1 MKRFIVTIIF
11 TFFASSV
18 SSAYADELDF
28 ETVRQKA
35 LENSFDVKISQT
47 DIKISDTAIQGAKS
61 EYYPKISTYF
71 YSEYTKS
78 LDGNNQTVYIGNEV
92 LYGNSVFQ
100 NSLSVGLTYNL
111 FDFGIRGDK
120 LKIAK
125 SDKVSKIAQYN
136 KIIRDTEIA
145 VVEAY
150 AKSLILYKQQNLLT
164 QIVALEGELYTDKE
178 RLYLAGKIPQ
188 TDVLEEK
195 IKWNESKN
203 ELEKVNAEFEKSIKD
218 IAFLTNTDPPENP
231 ILKDFVFKEKEKTD
245 IPDLNLES
253 IPETKIYDAEIL
265 KKQKELLI
273 AKKQNLPAFNFTTNY
288 YLYGADPNN
297 YFDSYDNFRQRG
309 LKFRIIASLPIF
321 DGFKNKS
328 DRDRI
333 KLEIAR
339 LYTEKE
345 KKVAEVKY
353 NYEKARDDT
362 VYSNILHENNIT
374 MKTLLKDNISMFD
387 RLNEQKLIDR
397 SKYLQQKI
405 SLLNKYFEI
414 EKTDINQYVSAF
426 KVDVLAN
433 NIGENI

>member
-1 MKRFIVTIIF
+1 MKRYILTIF
-11 TFFASSV
+11 LTFFASGV
-18 SSAYADELDF
+18 FATELDF

-35 LENSFDVKISQT
+35 LENSFDVKLSQT
-47 DIKISDTAIQGAKS
+47 DIKISETAIQGAKS
-61 EYYPKISTYF
+61 EYYPKINTSF

-78 LDGNNQTVYIGNEV
+78 LDGNNQTVYIGNDV
-92 LYGNSVFQ
+92 LYGSSIFQ
-100 NSLSVGLTYNL
+100 TSMSVGLNYNL

-125 SDKVSKIAQYN
+125 TDKVSKIAQYN
-136 KIIRDTEIA
+136 KILRDTEIT

-150 AKSLILYKQQNLLT
+150 AKSLILYKQLNLLT
-164 QIVALEGELYTDKE
+164 QTTSLQHELYNDKK
-178 RLYLAGKIPQ
+178 RLYQAGKIPQ

-195 IKWNESKN
+195 IKWTEAKN
-203 ELEKVNAEFEKSIKD
+203 ELEQITAEYEKSLKD
-218 IAFLTNTDPPENP
+218 LAFLTNSEPPQNP
-231 ILKDFVFKEKEKTD
+231 VLKDFVFKEKENTD
-245 IPDLNLES
+245 IPDLNTETLPES
-253 IPETKIYDAEIL
+253 KIYDAEIV

-273 AKKQNLPAFNFTTNY
+273 AKKQNLPTFNFTTNY
-288 YLYGADPNN
+288 YLYGADTNN
-297 YFDSYDNFRQRG
+297 YFDTYDNFCQRG

-362 VYSNILHENNIT
+362 VYANILHQNNIS
-374 MKTLLKDNISMFD
+374 MKNLLSDNISMFD
-387 RLNEQKLIDR
+387 RLNEQKLID
-397 SKYLQQKI
+397 KNNYLQQKI
-405 SLLNKYFEI
+405 NLLNKFFEI

-426 KVDVLAN
+426 KVDALAN

>member
-1 MKRFIVTIIF
+1 MKRFVITIF
-11 TFFASSV
+11 LSFFASCV
-18 SSAYADELDF
+18 YAVELDF

-100 NSLSVGLTYNL
+100 NSLSVGLNYNL
-111 FDFGIRGDK
+111 FDFGIRGDR

-136 KIIRDTEIA
+136 KILRDTEITA
-145 VVEAY
+145 VEAY
-150 AKSLILYKQQNLLT
+150 AKSLILYKQKILLSQVVT
-164 QIVALEGELYTDKE
+164 LQHELFSDKE
-178 RLYLAGKIPQ
+178 RLYQAGKIPQ
-188 TDVLEEK
+188 TAVLEEK

-218 IAFLTNTDPPENP
+218 IAFLTNTEPPQNP
-231 ILKDFVFKEKEKTD
+231 ILKDFVFEEKEKIT
-245 IPDLNLES
+245 ISDLNPDTL
-253 IPETKIYDAEIL
+253 PETKIYDAEIV

-273 AKKQNLPAFNFTTNY
+273 AKKQNLPTFNFTTNY

-297 YFDSYDNFRQRG
+297 YFDAYDSFRQRG

-328 DRDRI
+328 DRDRL
-333 KLEIAR
+333 KLEIER

-362 VYSNILHENNIT
+362 VYANILHENNIS
-374 MKTLLKDNISMFD
+374 MKNLLSDNISMFD
-387 RLNEQKLIDR
+387 RLSEQKLIDR
-397 SKYLQQKI
+397 NNYLQQKI

>member
-1 MKRFIVTIIF
+1 MKRFILTIF
-11 TFFASSV
+11 LTFCASAV
-18 SSAYADELDF
+18 SAVELDF

-35 LENSFDVKISQT
+35 LENSFDVKLSQT

-61 EYYPKISTYF
+61 EYYPKINAAF
-71 YSEYTKS
+71 YSEYTRS
-78 LDGNNQTVYIGNEV
+78 LDGNSQTVYIGNEV
-92 LYGNSVFQ
+92 LYGSNIFQ
-100 NSLSVGLTYNL
+100 NSMSVGLTYNL

-136 KIIRDTEIA
+136 KILRDTEITA
-145 VVEAY
+145 VEAY
-150 AKSLILYKQQNLLT
+150 AKSLILFKQQNLLSQT
-164 QIVALEGELYTDKE
+164 LALQHELYLDKE
-178 RLYLAGKIPQ
+178 RLYKAGKIPQ

-195 IKWNESKN
+195 IKWTETKN
-203 ELEKVNAEFEKSIKD
+203 ELEKVSAEYEKSIKD
-218 IAFLTNTDPPENP
+218 LAFLTNSEPPQNP
-231 ILKDFVFKEKEKTD
+231 VLKDFVFKEKDTNY
-245 IPDLNLES
+245 IPDLDTEN
-253 IPETKIYDAEIL
+253 IPETKLYNAEIV

-273 AKKQNLPAFNFTTNY
+273 AKKQNLPTFNFTTNY

-328 DRDRI
+328 DRDRL
-333 KLEIAR
+333 KLEIER

-345 KKVAEVKY
+345 KKVAEVRY
-353 NYEKARDDT
+353 NFEKARDDT
-362 VYSNILHENNIT
+362 VYSDILHQNNLS
-374 MKTLLKDNISMFD
+374 MKNLLSDNISMFD

-397 SKYLQQKI
+397 NNYLQQKI

-414 EKTDINQYVSAF
+414 EKTDINQYVAAF
-426 KVDVLAN
+426 KVDSLAN

>member
-1 MKRFIVTIIF
+1 MKRFIITIF
-11 TFFASSV
+11 LTVFASA
-18 SSAYADELDF
+18 AYAVELDF

-100 NSLSVGLTYNL
+100 NSLSVGLSYNL
-111 FDFGIRGDK
+111 FDFGIRGDR

-136 KIIRDTEIA
+136 KILRDTEITA
-145 VVEAY
+145 VETY

-164 QIVALEGELYTDKE
+164 QTVALQYELLTDKE
-178 RLYLAGKIPQ
+178 RLYQAGKIPQ
-188 TDVLEEK
+188 TAVLEEK
-195 IKWNESKN
+195 IKWMEAKN
-203 ELEKVNAEFEKSIKD
+203 ELEKVSAEYEKSLKD
-218 IAFLTNTDPPENP
+218 LAFLTNSEPPQNP
-231 ILKDFVFKEKEKTD
+231 VLKDFVFEEKEKSD
-245 IPDLNLES
+245 IPDLNTES
-253 IPETKIYDAEIL
+253 LPETKIYDAEIV

-273 AKKQNLPAFNFTTNY
+273 AKKQNLPTFNFTTNY

-309 LKFRIIASLPIF
+309 LKFRVIASLPIF

-362 VYSNILHENNIT
+362 VYANILHKNNLS
-374 MKTLLKDNISMFD
+374 MKDLLADNILMFD

-397 SKYLQQKI
+397 NNYLQQKI

-414 EKTDINQYVSAF
+414 EKTDINQYVSSF

>member
-1 MKRFIVTIIF
+1 MKRFIITIF
-11 TFFASSV
+11 LTVFASA
-18 SSAYADELDF
+18 AYAVELDF

-100 NSLSVGLTYNL
+100 NSLSVGLSYNL
-111 FDFGIRGDK
+111 FDFGIRGDR

-136 KIIRDTEIA
+136 KILRDTEITA
-145 VVEAY
+145 VETY

-164 QIVALEGELYTDKE
+164 QTVALQYELLTDKE
-178 RLYLAGKIPQ
+178 RLYQAGKIPQ
-188 TDVLEEK
+188 TAVLEEK
-195 IKWNESKN
+195 IKWMEAKN
-203 ELEKVNAEFEKSIKD
+203 ELEKVSAEYEKSLKD
-218 IAFLTNTDPPENP
+218 LAFLTNSEPPQNP
-231 ILKDFVFKEKEKTD
+231 VLKDFVFEEKEKND
-245 IPDLNLES
+245 IPDLNTES
-253 IPETKIYDAEIL
+253 LPETKIYDAEIV

-273 AKKQNLPAFNFTTNY
+273 AKKQNLPTFNFTTNY

-309 LKFRIIASLPIF
+309 LKFRVIASLPIF

-362 VYSNILHENNIT
+362 VYANILHKNNLS
-374 MKTLLKDNISMFD
+374 MKDLLADNILMFD

-397 SKYLQQKI
+397 NNYLQQKI

-414 EKTDINQYVSAF
+414 EKTDINQYVSSF

>member
-1 MKRFIVTIIF
+1 MKRFIITIF
-11 TFFASSV
+11 LTVFASA
-18 SSAYADELDF
+18 AYAVELDF

-61 EYYPKISTYF
+61 EYYPKINASY
-71 YSEYTKS
+71 YSEYTRI
-78 LDGNNQTVYIGNEV
+78 LDGSHQTVYIGNEV

-100 NSLSVGLTYNL
+100 NSLSVGLSYNL
-111 FDFGIRGDK
+111 FDFGIRGDR

-136 KIIRDTEIA
+136 KILRDTEITA
-145 VVEAY
+145 VETY
-150 AKSLILYKQQNLLT
+150 AKSLILYKQQKLLT
-164 QIVALEGELYTDKE
+164 QTVALQYELFTDKE
-178 RLYLAGKIPQ
+178 RLYQAGKIPQ
-188 TDVLEEK
+188 TAVLEEK
-195 IKWNESKN
+195 IKWTEAKN
-203 ELEKVNAEFEKSIKD
+203 ELEKVSAEYEKSLKD
-218 IAFLTNTDPPENP
+218 LAFLTNSEPPQNP
-231 ILKDFVFKEKEKTD
+231 VLKDFVFEEKEKSD
-245 IPDLNLES
+245 IPDLNTES
-253 IPETKIYDAEIL
+253 LPETKIYDAEIV

-273 AKKQNLPAFNFTTNY
+273 AKKQNLPTFNFTTNY

-309 LKFRIIASLPIF
+309 LKFRVIASLPIF

-362 VYSNILHENNIT
+362 VYANILHKNNLS
-374 MKTLLKDNISMFD
+374 MKDLLADNILMFD

-397 SKYLQQKI
+397 NNYLQQKI

>member
-1 MKRFIVTIIF
+1 MKRFVITIF
-11 TFFASSV
+11 LSFFASCV
-18 SSAYADELDF
+18 YAVELDF

-35 LENSFDVKISQT
+35 LENSFDVKMSQT

-61 EYYPKISTYF
+61 EYYPKINTSF

-92 LYGNSVFQ
+92 LYGNNIFQ
-100 NSLSVGLTYNL
+100 NSLSVGLNYNL
-111 FDFGIRGDK
+111 FDFGIRGDR

-136 KIIRDTEIA
+136 KILRDTEITA
-145 VVEAY
+145 VEAY
-150 AKSLILYKQQNLLT
+150 AKSLILYKQKILLSQVVT
-164 QIVALEGELYTDKE
+164 LQHELFSDKE
-178 RLYLAGKIPQ
+178 RLYQAGKIPQ
-188 TDVLEEK
+188 TAVLDEK
-195 IKWNESKN
+195 IKWTEAKN
-203 ELEKVNAEFEKSIKD
+203 ELEKTTAEYEKSLKD
-218 IAFLTNTDPPENP
+218 LAFLTNTEPPQNP
-231 ILKDFVFKEKEKTD
+231 VLKDFVFEEKEKIS
-245 IPDLNLES
+245 IPDLNPDTL
-253 IPETKIYDAEIL
+253 PETKIYDAEIV

-273 AKKQNLPAFNFTTNY
+273 AKKQNLPTFNFTTNY

-297 YFDSYDNFRQRG
+297 YFDAYDSFRQRG

-328 DRDRI
+328 DRDRL
-333 KLEIAR
+333 KLEIER

-362 VYSNILHENNIT
+362 VYANILHENNIS
-374 MKTLLKDNISMFD
+374 MKNLLSDNISMFD
-387 RLNEQKLIDR
+387 RLSEQKLIDR
-397 SKYLQQKI
+397 NNYLQQKI
-405 SLLNKYFEI
+405 TLLNKYFEI

>member
-1 MKRFIVTIIF
+1 MKRYILTIF
-11 TFFASSV
+11 LTFFASGV
-18 SSAYADELDF
+18 FATELDF

-35 LENSFDVKISQT
+35 LENSFDVKLSQT
-47 DIKISDTAIQGAKS
+47 DIKISETAIQGAKS
-61 EYYPKISTYF
+61 EYYPKINTSF

-78 LDGNNQTVYIGNEV
+78 LDGNNQTVYIGNDV
-92 LYGNSVFQ
+92 LYGSSIFQ
-100 NSLSVGLTYNL
+100 TSMSVGLNYNL

-125 SDKVSKIAQYN
+125 TDKVSKIAQYN
-136 KIIRDTEIA
+136 KILRDTEIT

-150 AKSLILYKQQNLLT
+150 AKSLILYKQLNLLT
-164 QIVALEGELYTDKE
+164 QTTSLQHELYNDKK
-178 RLYLAGKIPQ
+178 RLYQAGKIPQ

-195 IKWNESKN
+195 IKWTEAKN
-203 ELEKVNAEFEKSIKD
+203 ELEQITAEYEKSLKD
-218 IAFLTNTDPPENP
+218 LAFLTNSEPPQNP
-231 ILKDFVFKEKEKTD
+231 VLKDFVFKEKENTD
-245 IPDLNLES
+245 IPDLNTETLPES
-253 IPETKIYDAEIL
+253 KIYDAEIV

-273 AKKQNLPAFNFTTNY
+273 AKKQNLPTFNFTTNY
-288 YLYGADPNN
+288 YLYGADTNN
-297 YFDSYDNFRQRG
+297 YFDTYDNFCQRG

-362 VYSNILHENNIT
+362 VYANILHQNNIS
-374 MKTLLKDNISMFD
+374 MKNLLSENISMFD
-387 RLNEQKLIDR
+387 RLNEQKLID
-397 SKYLQQKI
+397 KNNYLQQKI
-405 SLLNKYFEI
+405 NLLNKFFEI

-426 KVDVLAN
+426 KVDALAN

>member
-1 MKRFIVTIIF
+1 MKRFIVTIFF

-18 SSAYADELDF
+18 SSVYAEELDF
-28 ETVRQKA
+28 ETVIQRA

-100 NSLSVGLTYNL
+100 NSLSVGLNYNL
-111 FDFGIRGDK
+111 FDFGIRGDR

-136 KIIRDTEIA
+136 KILRDTEITA
-145 VVEAY
+145 VEAY
-150 AKSLILYKQQNLLT
+150 AKSLILYKQKILLSQVVT
-164 QIVALEGELYTDKE
+164 LQHELFSDKE
-178 RLYLAGKIPQ
+178 RLYQAGKIPQ
-188 TDVLEEK
+188 TAVLEEK

-218 IAFLTNTDPPENP
+218 IAFLTNTEPPQNP
-231 ILKDFVFKEKEKTD
+231 ILKDFVFEEKEKIT
-245 IPDLNLES
+245 ISDLNPDTL
-253 IPETKIYDAEIL
+253 PETKIYDAEIV

-273 AKKQNLPAFNFTTNY
+273 AKKQNLPTFNFTTNY

-297 YFDSYDNFRQRG
+297 YFDAYDSFRQRG

-328 DRDRI
+328 DRDRL
-333 KLEIAR
+333 KLEIER

-362 VYSNILHENNIT
+362 VYANILHENNIS
-374 MKTLLKDNISMFD
+374 MKNLLSDNISMFD
-387 RLNEQKLIDR
+387 RLSEQKLIDR
-397 SKYLQQKI
+397 NNYLQQKI

>member
-1 MKRFIVTIIF
+1 MKRFIITIF
-11 TFFASSV
+11 LTVFASA
-18 SSAYADELDF
+18 AYTVELDF

-61 EYYPKISTYF
+61 EYYPKINASY

-78 LDGNNQTVYIGNEV
+78 LDGSHQTVYIGNEV

-100 NSLSVGLTYNL
+100 NSLSVGLSYNL
-111 FDFGIRGDK
+111 FDFGIRGDR

-136 KIIRDTEIA
+136 KILRDTEITA
-145 VVEAY
+145 VETY
-150 AKSLILYKQQNLLT
+150 AKSLILYKQQKLLT
-164 QIVALEGELYTDKE
+164 QTVALQYELFTDKE
-178 RLYLAGKIPQ
+178 RLYQAGKIPQ
-188 TDVLEEK
+188 TAVLEEK
-195 IKWNESKN
+195 IKWTEAKN
-203 ELEKVNAEFEKSIKD
+203 ELEKVSAEYEKSLKD
-218 IAFLTNTDPPENP
+218 LGFLTNSESPQNP
-231 ILKDFVFKEKEKTD
+231 VLKDFVFEEKEKSD
-245 IPDLNLES
+245 IPDLNTES
-253 IPETKIYDAEIL
+253 LPETKIYDAEIV

-273 AKKQNLPAFNFTTNY
+273 AKKQNLPTFNFTTNY

-309 LKFRIIASLPIF
+309 LKFRVIASLPIF

-353 NYEKARDDT
+353 NYEKAREDT
-362 VYSNILHENNIT
+362 VYANILHKNNLS
-374 MKTLLKDNISMFD
+374 MKDLLADNILMFD

-397 SKYLQQKI
+397 NNYLQQKI

-426 KVDVLAN
+426 KVDILAN

>member
-1 MKRFIVTIIF
+1 MKRYILTIF
-11 TFFASSV
+11 LTFFASGV
-18 SSAYADELDF
+18 FATELDF

-35 LENSFDVKISQT
+35 LENSFDVKLSQT
-47 DIKISDTAIQGAKS
+47 DIKISETAIQGAKS
-61 EYYPKISTYF
+61 EYYPKINTSF

-78 LDGNNQTVYIGNEV
+78 LDGNNQTVYIGNDV
-92 LYGNSVFQ
+92 LYGSSIFQ
-100 NSLSVGLTYNL
+100 TSMSVGLNYNL

-125 SDKVSKIAQYN
+125 TDKVSKIAQYN
-136 KIIRDTEIA
+136 KILRDTEIT

-150 AKSLILYKQQNLLT
+150 AKSLILYKQLNLLT
-164 QIVALEGELYTDKE
+164 QTTSLQHELYNDKK
-178 RLYLAGKIPQ
+178 RLYQAGKIPQ

-195 IKWNESKN
+195 IKWTEAKN
-203 ELEKVNAEFEKSIKD
+203 ELEQITAEYEKSLKD
-218 IAFLTNTDPPENP
+218 LAFLTNSEPPQNP
-231 ILKDFVFKEKEKTD
+231 VLKDFVFKEKENTD
-245 IPDLNLES
+245 IPDLNTETLPES
-253 IPETKIYDAEIL
+253 KIYDAEIV

-273 AKKQNLPAFNFTTNY
+273 AKKQNLPTFNFTTNY
-288 YLYGADPNN
+288 YLYGADTNN
-297 YFDSYDNFRQRG
+297 YFDTYDNFCQRG

-321 DGFKNKS
+321 DGFKNKG

-362 VYSNILHENNIT
+362 VYANILHQNNIS
-374 MKTLLKDNISMFD
+374 MKNLLSDNISMFD
-387 RLNEQKLIDR
+387 RLNEQKLID
-397 SKYLQQKI
+397 KNNYLQQKI
-405 SLLNKYFEI
+405 NLLNKFFEI

-426 KVDVLAN
+426 KVDALAN